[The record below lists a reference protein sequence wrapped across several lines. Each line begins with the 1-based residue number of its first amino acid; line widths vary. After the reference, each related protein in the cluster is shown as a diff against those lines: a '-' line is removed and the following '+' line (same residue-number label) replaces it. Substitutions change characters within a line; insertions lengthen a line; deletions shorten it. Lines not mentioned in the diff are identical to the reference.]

1 MKHLKKLFA
10 MLMALSMVLLMAAC
24 GNSTETQ
31 TETKVIDLQTASWD
45 DIVAAAKG
53 TTVAYYGYGGDEQIN
68 QWLDNYVAPAMK
80 EKYDITFTRTAMGAD
95 EYMAKMTNEKQ
106 AGTTVGDM
114 DILWING
121 ENFYNAKENNMIYG
135 PIVNKLPNYAK
146 YYDAASKDNT
156 MDFAYPTEGYEA
168 PFSKA
173 QFVFIGNTAQTDML
187 PNGAQQLKEFVQ
199 KYPGKFTYP
208 EATDFTGSAF
218 IRNIIYELVGY
229 DALAACKADDVE
241 GLRNTIQPAMDY
253 LKEIK
258 PYLWRN
264 GETYPSD
271 GAQLDQLFS
280 DGELFLTMS
289 YNPLD
294 AAAMIEKGTYP
305 ETAQTFVF
313 DKGTIGN
320 TSFLAIPST
329 APNKAGAMVVIDF
342 ILDAESQLN
351 KYDPKVAGKLPVID
365 NNKLTEEQKAAFAAV
380 DLGKGTLPQDVLASH
395 MIPEVSASLVPV
407 IEQIWRETVLAQ

>member
-1 MKHLKKLFA
+1 MKTMKKVMTVL
-10 MLMALSMVLLMAAC
+10 LALSLVLLLAAC
-24 GNSTETQ
+24 GGSKKDVE
-31 TETKVIDLQTASWD
+31 EIDLQAASWEE
-45 DIVAAAKG
+45 ILEAAKG

-68 QWLDNYVAPAMK
+68 QWLDNYVAPAVK
-80 EKYDITFTRTAMGAD
+80 EKYDVTLTRTAMGAD

-121 ENFYNAKENNMIYG
+121 ENFYNAKENGMIYG

-146 YYDAASKDNT
+146 YCDAESLDNT
-156 MDFAYPTEGYEA
+156 TDFAYPTEGYEA

-173 QFVFIGNTAQTDML
+173 QFVFIGDTSKTETL
-187 PNGAQQLKEFVQ
+187 PNSAEQLLEFC
-199 KYPGKFTYP
+199 KANPGKFTYP

-218 IRNIIYELVGY
+218 IRNIIYETVGY
-229 DALAACKADDVE
+229 EALAACKADDVE
-241 GLRNTIQPAMDY
+241 GLKKTVQPAMDY
-253 LKEIK
+253 LKELK

-280 DGELFLTMS
+280 DGEIWITMS

-320 TSFLAIPST
+320 TSFLAVPET

-351 KYDPKVAGKLPVID
+351 KYDPRVAGKLPVID
-365 NNKLTEEQKAAFAAV
+365 NNKLTKEQKAAFAAV
-380 DLGKGTLPQDVLASH
+380 DLGKGTLTQDVLASH
-395 MIPEVSASLVPV
+395 LIPEVSASLVPV
-407 IEQIWRETVLAQ
+407 IEQVWRDTVLTN

>member
-1 MKHLKKLFA
+1 MKMMKKVMNVL
-10 MLMALSMVLLMAAC
+10 LALSLVLVLAAC
-24 GNSTETQ
+24 GNSKTDTE
-31 TETKVIDLQTASWD
+31 EIDLQAASWEK
-45 DIVAAAKG
+45 ILEAAKG

-68 QWLDNYVAPAMK
+68 QWLDNYVAPAVK
-80 EKYDITFTRTAMGAD
+80 EKYDVTLTRTAMGAD

-106 AGTTVGDM
+106 AGTEVGDM

-121 ENFYNAKENNMIYG
+121 ENFYNAKENDMIYG

-146 YYDAASKDNT
+146 YYDAESPENT

-173 QFVFIGNTAQTDML
+173 QFVFIGDTAKTETL
-187 PNGAQQLKEFVQ
+187 PNSAEQLLAFCKAN
-199 KYPGKFTYP
+199 PGKFTYP

-218 IRNIIYELVGY
+218 IRNIIYETVGY
-229 DALAACKADDVE
+229 EALAACKADDVE
-241 GLRNTIQPAMDY
+241 GLKKTVQPAMDY
-253 LKEIK
+253 LKELK

-264 GETYPSD
+264 GDTYPSD

-280 DGELFLTMS
+280 DGEIWLTMS

-313 DKGTIGN
+313 DKGMVGN
-320 TSFLAIPST
+320 TSFLAIPKT

-365 NNKLTEEQKAAFAAV
+365 NHKLTEEQKAAFAAV
-380 DLGKGTLPQDVLASH
+380 DLGKGTLSQDILAAH
-395 MIPEVSASLVPV
+395 LIPEVSASLVPV
-407 IEQIWRETVLAQ
+407 IEQVWRDTVLVD

>member
-1 MKHLKKLFA
+1 MKPMRKILATLMTLA
-10 MLMALSMVLLMAAC
+10 MIFLLAAC
-24 GNSTETQ
+24 GSSTTDEAADP
-31 TETKVIDLQTASWD
+31 DLQAASWD
-45 DIVAAAKG
+45 EIVAAAKG

-68 QWLDNYVAPAMK
+68 QWLDNYVAPAVK
-80 EKYDITFTRTAMGAD
+80 EQYDVTLTRTAMTAD

-121 ENFYNAKENNMIYG
+121 ENFYNAKEQDMIYG
-135 PIVNKLPNYAK
+135 PIVNKLPNYEK
-146 YYDAASKDNT
+146 YYDPESKDNT
-156 MDFAYPTEGYEA
+156 LDFSYPTEGYEA

-173 QFVFIGNTAQTDML
+173 QFVLIGDTARVASL
-187 PNGAQQLKEFVQ
+187 PNSAEQLKEFVQ
-199 KYPGKFTYP
+199 AYPGKFTYP

-218 IRNIIYELVGY
+218 IRNIIYEIVGY

-241 GLRNTIQPAMDY
+241 GLKATIQPAMDY
-253 LKEIK
+253 LKELK

-280 DGELFLTMS
+280 DGELYLTMS

-313 DKGTIGN
+313 EKGMIGN
-320 TSFLAIPST
+320 TSFLAIPTT

-342 ILDAESQLN
+342 ILDAESQLS

-365 NNKLTEEQKAAFAAV
+365 NSKLTEEQKAAFAAV
-380 DLGKGTLPQDVLASH
+380 DLGKGTLAQDYLASH

-407 IEQIWRETVLAQ
+407 IEQIWRDTVLAE

>member
-1 MKHLKKLFA
+1 MKTMKKVMTVL
-10 MLMALSMVLLMAAC
+10 LALSLVLLLAAC
-24 GNSTETQ
+24 GGSKKTVE
-31 TETKVIDLQTASWD
+31 EIDLQAASWE
-45 DIVAAAKG
+45 DILDAAKG

-68 QWLDNYVAPAMK
+68 QWLDNYVAPAVK
-80 EKYDITFTRTAMGAD
+80 EKYDVTLTRTAMGPD

-121 ENFYNAKENNMIYG
+121 ENFYNAKENGLIYG

-146 YYDAASKDNT
+146 YCDADSLDNT
-156 MDFAYPTEGYEA
+156 TDFAYPTEGYEA

-173 QFVFIGNTAQTDML
+173 QFVFIGDTAKAESL
-187 PNGAQQLKEFVQ
+187 PNSAEELLAFCKQN
-199 KYPGKFTYP
+199 PGKFTYP

-218 IRNIIYELVGY
+218 IRNIIYETVGY
-229 DALAACKADDVE
+229 EALAACKADDVE
-241 GLRNTIQPAMDY
+241 GLKKTVQPAMDY
-253 LKEIK
+253 LKELK

-280 DGELFLTMS
+280 DGEIWITMS

-320 TSFLAIPST
+320 TSFLAIPNT

-351 KYDPKVAGKLPVID
+351 KYDPRVAGKLPVIE
-365 NNKLTEEQKAAFAAV
+365 NNKLTKEQKAAFAAV
-380 DLGKGTLPQDVLASH
+380 DLGKGTLTQDVLASH
-395 MIPEVSASLVPV
+395 LIPEVSASLVPV
-407 IEQIWRETVLAQ
+407 IEQVWRDTVLTN

>member
-1 MKHLKKLFA
+1 MKKMRSMLA
-10 MLMALSMVLLMAAC
+10 TLMALAMVFVLAAC
-24 GNSTETQ
+24 SNSTTDKA
-31 TETKVIDLQTASWD
+31 TELDLQAASWD

-68 QWLDNYVAPAMK
+68 QWLDNYVAPAVK
-80 EKYDITFTRTAMGAD
+80 EKYDVTLTRTAMGAD

-121 ENFYNAKENNMIYG
+121 ENFYNAKEQDMIYG
-135 PIVNKLPNYAK
+135 PIVNKLPMYEK

-156 MDFAYPTEGYEA
+156 LDFAYPTEGYEA

-173 QFVFIGNTAQTDML
+173 QFVLIGDTSKVSYL
-187 PNGAQQLKEFVQ
+187 PNSAEQLKEFVQ
-199 KYPGKFTYP
+199 AYPGKFTYP

-241 GLRNTIQPAMDY
+241 GLRQTIQPAMDY

-258 PYLWRN
+258 PFLWRN

-280 DGELFLTMS
+280 DGEIFLTMS

-313 DKGTIGN
+313 EKGMIGN
-320 TSFLAIPST
+320 TSFLAIPTT

-407 IEQIWRETVLAQ
+407 IEQIWRDTVLAN

>member
-1 MKHLKKLFA
+1 MNTMKKLLA
-10 MLMALSMVLLMAAC
+10 SLMALAMVFALAAC
-24 GNSTETQ
+24 GNSGSTDSE
-31 TETKVIDLQTASWD
+31 ELDLQSASWEE
-45 DIVAAAKG
+45 ILEAAKG

-68 QWLDNYVAPAMK
+68 QWLDNYVAPAVK
-80 EKYDITFTRTAMGAD
+80 EKYDVTLTRTAMGAD

-121 ENFYNAKENNMIYG
+121 ENFYNAKEQDMIYG
-135 PIVNKLPNYAK
+135 PIVNKLPMYEK
-146 YYDAASKDNT
+146 YYDAESKDNT
-156 MDFAYPTEGYEA
+156 LDFAYPTEGYEA

-173 QFVFIGNTAQTDML
+173 QFVFIGDTSKVSFL
-187 PNGAQQLKEFVQ
+187 PNSAEQLLEFC
-199 KYPGKFTYP
+199 KAYPGKFTYP

-229 DALAACKADDVE
+229 DKLAACSAEDVE
-241 GLRNTIQPAMDY
+241 GLKATIQPAMDY
-253 LKEIK
+253 LKELA

-280 DGELFLTMS
+280 DGEIYLTMS

-313 DKGTIGN
+313 EKGTIGN
-320 TSFLAIPST
+320 TSFLAIPTT

-380 DLGKGTLPQDVLASH
+380 DLGKGTLPQDILASH

-407 IEQIWRETVLAQ
+407 IEQIWRDTVLAQ

>member
-1 MKHLKKLFA
+1 MKPMKKLLA
-10 MLMALSMVLLMAAC
+10 SLMALAMIFVLAAC
-24 GNSTETQ
+24 GNSATTDSE
-31 TETKVIDLQTASWD
+31 EIDLQAASWE
-45 DIVAAAKG
+45 DILEAAKG

-68 QWLDNYVAPAMK
+68 QWLDNYVAPAVK
-80 EKYDITFTRTAMGAD
+80 EQYDVTLTRTAMGAD

-121 ENFYNAKENNMIYG
+121 ENFYNAKEQGMIYG
-135 PIVNKLPNYAK
+135 PIVNKLPMYEK

-156 MDFAYPTEGYEA
+156 LDFAYPTEGYEA

-173 QFVFIGNTAQTDML
+173 QFVFIGDTSKVSFL
-187 PNGAQQLKEFVQ
+187 PNSAEQLLEFC
-199 KYPGKFTYP
+199 KAYPGKFTYP

-229 DALAACKADDVE
+229 EALAACKADDVE
-241 GLRNTIQPAMDY
+241 GLKKTVQPAMDY
-253 LKEIK
+253 LKELA

-280 DGELFLTMS
+280 DGEIFLTMS

-313 DKGTIGN
+313 NKGTIGN

-329 APNKAGAMVVIDF
+329 SPNKAGAMVVIDF

-365 NNKLTEEQKAAFAAV
+365 NSKLTEEQKAAFAAV
-380 DLGKGTLPQDVLASH
+380 DFGKGTLAQDYLATH

-407 IEQIWRETVLAQ
+407 IEQIWRDTVLAP

>member
-1 MKHLKKLFA
+1 MNTMKKLLA
-10 MLMALSMVLLMAAC
+10 SLMALAMVFALAAC
-24 GNSTETQ
+24 GNSGSTDSEDL
-31 TETKVIDLQTASWD
+31 DLQSASWEE
-45 DIVAAAKG
+45 ILEAAKG

-68 QWLDNYVAPAMK
+68 QWLDNYVAPAVK
-80 EKYDITFTRTAMGAD
+80 EKYDVTLTRTAMGAD

-121 ENFYNAKENNMIYG
+121 ENFYNAKEQNMIYG
-135 PIVNKLPNYAK
+135 PIVNKLPMYEK
-146 YYDAASKDNT
+146 YYDAESKDNT
-156 MDFAYPTEGYEA
+156 LDFAYPTEGYEA

-173 QFVFIGNTAQTDML
+173 QFVFIGDTSKVSFL
-187 PNGAQQLKEFVQ
+187 PNSAEQLLEFC
-199 KYPGKFTYP
+199 KAYPGKFTYP

-229 DALAACKADDVE
+229 DKLAACSAEDVE
-241 GLRNTIQPAMDY
+241 GLKATIQPAMDY
-253 LKEIK
+253 LKELA

-280 DGELFLTMS
+280 DGEIYLTMS

-313 DKGTIGN
+313 EKGTIGN
-320 TSFLAIPST
+320 TSFLAIPTT

-407 IEQIWRETVLAQ
+407 IEQIWRDTVLAQ

>member
-1 MKHLKKLFA
+1 MKTMKKVMTVL
-10 MLMALSMVLLMAAC
+10 LALSMILMLAAC
-24 GNSTETQ
+24 GNSTTD
-31 TETKVIDLQTASWD
+31 TEEIDLQAASWEE
-45 DIVAAAKG
+45 ILETAKG

-68 QWLDNYVAPAMK
+68 QWLDNYVAPAVK
-80 EKYDITFTRTAMGAD
+80 EKYDVTLTRTAMGAD

-106 AGTTVGDM
+106 AGTKVGDM

-121 ENFYNAKENNMIYG
+121 ENFYNAKENDMIYG

-146 YYDAASKDNT
+146 YYDAESLDNT
-156 MDFAYPTEGYEA
+156 TDFAYPTEGYEA

-173 QFVFIGNTAQTDML
+173 QFVFIGDTSKTEAL
-187 PNGAQQLKEFVQ
+187 PNSAEQLLEFCKQ
-199 KYPGKFTYP
+199 NPGKFTYP

-218 IRNIIYELVGY
+218 IRNIIYEKVGY
-229 DALAACKADDVE
+229 EALAACKADDVE
-241 GLRNTIQPAMDY
+241 GLKKTIQPAMDY
-253 LKEIK
+253 LKELK

-280 DGELFLTMS
+280 DGEIWITMS

-320 TSFLAIPST
+320 TSFLAIPTT

-365 NNKLTEEQKAAFAAV
+365 NKKLTAEQKAAFAAV
-380 DLGKGTLPQDVLASH
+380 NLGKGTLSQDVLASH
-395 MIPEVSASLVPV
+395 LIPEVSASLVPV
-407 IEQIWRETVLAQ
+407 IEQVWRDTVLTNG